1 MAQKDI
7 KLSKRENWLQ
17 VVRMSLKHLNTFQ
30 SVKKVTCMLTSLY
43 RCSQSVSVCHC
54 VGHTFEQLAAH
65 WCMGGGFVSAVCAP
79 PPVLSPPS
87 PSIPLISALSIL
99 IKLGTCFPNNL
110 PPRSPGTTPAF
121 HQHHCFSAIPPL
133 VLPHHGNT
141 LTHPLFLAIP
151 SVDRPAMCLF
161 IRLPAATPL
170 YAESTWCRPFV
181 WVSVLS
187 YLPLTSGSLH
197 TITWVL
203 VATGY
208 PHWPVIDEPINGV
221 WVCVVCLRV
230 HMCVVAIQPL

>member
-1 MAQKDI
+1 MYLFAI
-7 KLSKRENWLQ
+7 VLVTLSNSWP
-17 VVRMSLKHLNTFQ
+17 
-30 SVKKVTCMLTSLY
+30 LTDAWGVALCQRS
-43 RCSQSVSVCHC
+43 
-54 VGHTFEQLAAH
+54 
-65 WCMGGGFVSAVCAP
+65 AP
-79 PPVLSPPS
+79 PLPSCLLHPPPS

-121 HQHHCFSAIPPL
+121 HQHHCFSALPPL

>member
-1 MAQKDI
+1 MASSSPNELKTFKYIPISQKSHTHAYKPI
-7 KLSKRENWLQ
+7 Q
-17 VVRMSLKHLNTFQ
+17 
-30 SVKKVTCMLTSLY
+30 MLTKCICLPLCWSHFRTVGRSLM
-43 RCSQSVSVCHC
+43 H
-54 VGHTFEQLAAH
+54 
-65 WCMGGGFVSAVCAP
+65 GGGFVSAVCAP

-121 HQHHCFSAIPPL
+121 HQHHCFSALPPL

>member
-1 MAQKDI
+1 MASSSPNELKTFKYIPISQKSHTHAYKPI
-7 KLSKRENWLQ
+7 Q
-17 VVRMSLKHLNTFQ
+17 
-30 SVKKVTCMLTSLY
+30 MLTKCICLPLCWSHFRTVGRSLM
-43 RCSQSVSVCHC
+43 H
-54 VGHTFEQLAAH
+54 
-65 WCMGGGFVSAVCAP
+65 GGGFVSAVCD
-79 PPVLSPPS
+79 PPS
-87 PSIPLISALSIL
+87 RPVSSIPLISALSIL

-121 HQHHCFSAIPPL
+121 HQHHCFSALPPL
-133 VLPHHGNT
+133 VLPHQGNT

-230 HMCVVAIQPL
+230 HVCVVAIQPL